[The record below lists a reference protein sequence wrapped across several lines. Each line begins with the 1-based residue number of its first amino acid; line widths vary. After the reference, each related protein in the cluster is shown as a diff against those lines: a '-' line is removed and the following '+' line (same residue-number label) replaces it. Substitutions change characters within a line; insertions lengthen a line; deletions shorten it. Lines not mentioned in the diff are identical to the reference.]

1 MYDLILI
8 PKPDEDS
15 PQKVGEK
22 NCRLLSLMNT
32 DVKRLHKILVTRI
45 QYHLKK

>member
-22 NCRLLSLMNT
+22 KLQT
-32 DVKRLHKILVTRI
+32 VVTHE
-45 QYHLKK
+45 Y